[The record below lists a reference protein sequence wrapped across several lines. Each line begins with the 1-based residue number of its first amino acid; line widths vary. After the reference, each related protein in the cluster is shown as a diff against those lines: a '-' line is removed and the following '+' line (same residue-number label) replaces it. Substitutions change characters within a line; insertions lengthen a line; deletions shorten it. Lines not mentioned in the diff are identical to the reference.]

1 MKKIFK
7 LNPKKLSFRDK
18 IIVTLL
24 VLILIAAGFIIPL
37 ILSQN
42 LAGQLQQQALGFTE
56 GEIADK
62 NVIAKTRIQYIDFE
76 ATEMARQ
83 IAVQNIK
90 PKFTLSL
97 EETLKILSLFDHL
110 KTSLIG
116 NEIENLPESVFSL
129 FSKADLDL
137 FDIDSNFQTFSMQD
151 KIRLINF
158 AEQKLKSVLE
168 GGVFSDFELQEA
180 ESFKVNEVEIKF
192 MNDEY
197 NRELVR
203 IEKLDS
209 LIANSGIQ
217 EILAIWTIK
226 GAGDDEINLRKFA
239 AELIQ
244 PIIKPNMIY
253 DKLGTLQAITFASNS
268 IEPIISTI
276 DAGEY
281 IIIKDYIVT
290 QEAIEKLQILQR
302 NKLAQTSGEKIGDI
316 VYSAV
321 LAIIMLYILIY
332 FLPSNYRYRQ
342 FLYISLSGIILYYIL
357 FTGITS
363 VLFTRNISFFAF
375 FIPIAFITMM
385 LTVVAGKQTGY
396 LVSAYIALLTFIIP
410 LGDFSSFLFLLSL
423 GLTGT
428 VIITHAKKRIDM
440 IKSFTYLVASGL
452 IILIILGLLGDYS
465 FEEFYTYFII
475 IALNALI
482 SSILFVMLL
491 PVIETVFNLPT
502 DFRLLELT
510 TMNTKILKRMAVV
523 ARGTYS
529 HSVAVADLAESACE
543 AIGANS
549 LLARVGAYYHDI
561 GKIDQPEYFIENQT
575 GDNKHDE
582 LKPSLSAAVIKSH
595 VKVGIEKAKEIGLP
609 QEVIDILAQHHGSDL
624 ISYFYIEAMNK
635 NEKNTKI
642 SPEDFSYNGKL
653 PMTREAAVVMLADSV
668 DAASRTIKQPTT
680 PKIEKLVWK
689 IIMDKI
695 NNKQLMNCHLSLS
708 ELEEIKK
715 RFIVILSGRYHTRI
729 EYPELSEGK
738 KS

>member
-7 LNPKKLSFRDK
+7 LKPKKLSFRDK
-18 IIVTLL
+18 IIVSLL
-24 VLILIAAGFIIPL
+24 VMILIAAGFIIPL
-37 ILSQN
+37 ILSQR
-42 LAGQLQQQALGFTE
+42 LEGQLQQQALGFTE

-62 NVIAKTRIQYIDFE
+62 NVIAKTKIQYIDYE
-76 ATEMARQ
+76 ATEEARLA
-83 IAVQNIK
+83 AVQNVK
-90 PKFTLSL
+90 PQFTLFL
-97 EETLKILSLFDHL
+97 EETLKILSFFSDLRA
-110 KTSLIG
+110 SLLANDFEKIPDAV
-116 NEIENLPESVFSL
+116 LSL
-129 FSKADLDL
+129 FSAAVIDLYA
-137 FDIDSNFQTFSMQD
+137 INSNFQTLAVQD
-151 KIRLINF
+151 QIRLLNI
-158 AEQKLKSVLE
+158 AEKKLKSILE
-168 GGVFSDFELQEA
+168 DGVFSEIELREAKSFE
-180 ESFKVNEVEIKF
+180 VTEVEVKII
-192 MNDEY
+192 NDEY

-203 IEKLDS
+203 IEKIDS
-209 LIANSGIQ
+209 LVDDSEIQ
-217 EILAIWTIK
+217 ELLAIWTID
-226 GAGDDEINLRKFA
+226 GVGDEIILRKAA
-239 AELIQ
+239 AELIK
-244 PIIKPNMIY
+244 PFIEPNMLY
-253 DKLGTLQAITFASNS
+253 DKLGTLQAISFANNS

-276 DAGEY
+276 DTGEY

-290 QEAIEKLQILQR
+290 QEAIEKLQVLQR
-302 NKLAQTSGEKIGDI
+302 NELEQTPWEKIGDI
-316 VYSAV
+316 IFSAV
-321 LAIIMLYILIY
+321 LAIIMLYILIH

-342 FLYISLSGIILYYIL
+342 FLFITLSGIILYFLL

-363 VLFTRNISFFAF
+363 ILFSRNISFFAF
-375 FIPIAFITMM
+375 FIPIAFTTMM

-396 LVSAYIALLTFIIP
+396 LVSAYIALLTFLIP
-410 LGDFSSFLFLLSL
+410 HGNFSSFIFLLSL
-423 GLTGT
+423 GITGT
-428 VIITHAKKRIDM
+428 VIITRAKKRIDM
-440 IKSFTYLVASGL
+440 IKSFIYLVASGL
-452 IILIILGLLGDYS
+452 ILLIIIGLLGDYS
-465 FEEFYTYFII
+465 FEKFYTYSII
-475 IALNALI
+475 IALNALT

-491 PVIETVFNLPT
+491 PVIENVFNLPT

-635 NEKNTKI
+635 NDKNSKI

-729 EYPELSEGK
+729 EYPELPEGK
-738 KS
+738 KA

>member
-7 LNPKKLSFRDK
+7 LKPKKLNFRDK
-18 IIVTLL
+18 IIITLL
-24 VLILIAAGFIIPL
+24 VIILISAGLIIPH
-37 ILSQN
+37 ILSQR
-42 LAGQLQQQALGFTE
+42 LEGQLQKQALGFTE

-62 NVIAKTRIQYIDFE
+62 TVIAKTKIQYIDYE
-76 ATEMARQ
+76 ATETARLSA
-83 IAVQNIK
+83 IQNVK
-90 PKFTLSL
+90 PKFTLFL
-97 EETLKILSLFDHL
+97 EETLKILTLFEDF
-110 KTSLIG
+110 KTYLLN
-116 NEIENLPESVFSL
+116 NEIKKAPESIFNL
-129 FSKADLDL
+129 FIVAETDLNVVNT
-137 FDIDSNFQTFSMQD
+137 NFQSFSIQD
-151 KIRLINF
+151 KIRLVHI
-158 AEQKLKSVLE
+158 AEQKLKSTLE
-168 GGVFSDFELQEA
+168 DGVFSEFELQDAEA
-180 ESFKVNEVEIKF
+180 FAVDDVEIKII
-192 MNDEY
+192 NDEY

-203 IEKLDS
+203 IEKIDS
-209 LIANSGIQ
+209 LIDDSEIQ
-217 EILAIWTIK
+217 EVLAVWALD
-226 GAGDDEINLRKFA
+226 GVGEEIILRKEA
-239 AELIQ
+239 AGLIK
-244 PIIKPNMIY
+244 PFIEPNMIY
-253 DKLGTLQAITFASNS
+253 DKLGTLQAISFASDS

-281 IIIKDYIVT
+281 IVIKDYIVT
-290 QEAIEKLQILQR
+290 KEALGKLQILQR
-302 NKLAQTSGEKIGDI
+302 NDLEQSPWEKIGNI
-316 VYSAV
+316 IYSAV
-321 LAIIMLYILIY
+321 LTLIMLYILIY

-342 FLYISLSGIILYYIL
+342 FLYISISGIIIYLLL

-375 FIPIAFITMM
+375 FIPIAFTTMM
-385 LTVVAGKQTGY
+385 LTVIAGKQTGY
-396 LVSAYIALLTFIIP
+396 LVSAYLALLTFIVP
-410 LGDFSSFLFLLSL
+410 FGDFSSFIFLLSL

-428 VIITHAKKRIDM
+428 VIITRAKKRIDM
-440 IKSFTYLVASGL
+440 IKSFIYLVASGL
-452 IILIILGLLGDYS
+452 LLLIIIGLLGDYS
-465 FEEFYTYFII
+465 LEKIYMYSII
-475 IALNALI
+475 IALNALT
-482 SSILFVMLL
+482 SSILFVTLL
-491 PVIETVFNLPT
+491 PVIENVFNLPT

-510 TMNTKILKRMAVV
+510 TMNTKILKRMAIV

-575 GDNKHDE
+575 GDNKHDV

-624 ISYFYIEAMNK
+624 ISYFYIEALNK
-635 NEKNTKI
+635 NDTNSKI

-708 ELEEIKK
+708 ELEQIKK

-729 EYPELSEGK
+729 EYPELPEGK

>member
-7 LNPKKLSFRDK
+7 LKPKKLGFRDK
-18 IIVTLL
+18 IIIISL
-24 VLILIAAGFIIPL
+24 VLILIAAGFIIPF
-37 ILSQN
+37 ILTQRLS
-42 LAGQLQQQALGFTE
+42 GQLEQQALGFTE

-62 NVIAKTRIQYIDFE
+62 NVIAKTKIQYIDYE
-76 ATEMARQ
+76 ATEKARQ
-83 IAVQNIK
+83 SAIQNVK
-90 PKFTLSL
+90 PQFTLFFD
-97 EETLKILSLFDHL
+97 ETLKNLSLFDEL
-110 KTSLIG
+110 KTALI
-116 NEIENLPESVFSL
+116 NNDIENVPEPVINL
-129 FSKADLDL
+129 FSESALDL
-137 FDIDSNFQTFSMQD
+137 FVLNSSFQNFSMKD
-151 KIRLINF
+151 KIRLLTI
-158 AEQKLKSVLE
+158 AEQKLKTTLE
-168 GGVFSDFELQEA
+168 SGVFSAVELQETL
-180 ESFKVNEVEIKF
+180 SFKVEEVEIEL

-197 NRELVR
+197 NQNLIRVEKFDILVD
-203 IEKLDS
+203 DS
-209 LIANSGIQ
+209 EIQ
-217 EILAIWTIK
+217 GILANWTIT
-226 GAGDDEINLRKFA
+226 GAENEIILRKVA

-244 PIIKPNMIY
+244 PFIVPNMLY
-253 DKLGTLQAITFASNS
+253 DKLGTLQAISSANSS

-276 DAGEY
+276 DDGEY
-281 IIIKDYIVT
+281 IIVKDYIVT
-290 QEAIEKLQILQR
+290 QEAIEKLQVLQR
-302 NKLAQTSGEKIGDI
+302 NELEQSPGEIFGDI
-316 VYSAV
+316 IYSAA
-321 LAIIMLYILIY
+321 LAILMLYLLIY

-342 FLYISLSGIILYYIL
+342 FLYISLSAIILYFLL

-363 VLFTRNISFFAF
+363 ILFTRNISFFAF
-375 FIPIAFITMM
+375 FIPIAFTTMI

-396 LVSAYIALLTFIIP
+396 LVSAYIALLIFIIP
-410 LGDFSSFLFLLSL
+410 HGDFNSFLFILSL

-428 VIITHAKKRIDM
+428 VIITRAKKRIDM
-440 IKSFTYLVASGL
+440 IKSFIYLVASGL
-452 IILIILGLLGDYS
+452 IILIILGLISDYS
-465 FEEFYTYFII
+465 LEEFFTYSII
-475 IALNALI
+475 IALNALT

-491 PVIETVFNLPT
+491 PVIENVFNLPT

-529 HSVAVADLAESACE
+529 HSVAVADLAESACD

-635 NEKNTKI
+635 NDKNTKI

-695 NNKQLMNCHLSLS
+695 NNKQLINCHLSLS
-708 ELEEIKK
+708 ELEAIKK

-729 EYPELSEGK
+729 EYPEMPEGK

>member
-7 LNPKKLSFRDK
+7 LKPKKLAFRDK
-18 IIVTLL
+18 IIVTTLI
-24 VLILIAAGFIIPL
+24 LILIAAGFIIPL
-37 ILSQN
+37 ILSQR
-42 LAGQLQQQALGFTE
+42 LEGQLQQQALGFTE

-62 NVIAKTRIQYIDFE
+62 NVTAKTKIQYIDYE
-76 ATEMARQ
+76 ATEKARLT
-83 IAVQNIK
+83 AVDNVK
-90 PKFTLSL
+90 PKFIHLL
-97 EETLKILSLFDHL
+97 EETLKILAHFENL
-110 KTSLIG
+110 KTALLS
-116 NEIENLPESVFSL
+116 NNIEEVPESVFNL
-129 FSKADLDL
+129 FLTADVDL
-137 FDIDSNFQTFSMQD
+137 YTVNLNFQTFSSQD
-151 KIRLINF
+151 KIRLVNI
-158 AEQKLKSVLE
+158 AEQKLKSILE
-168 GGVFSDFELQEA
+168 NGVFSDFELLEA
-180 ESFKVNEVEIKF
+180 EIFSVQEVEIKII
-192 MNDEY
+192 NDEY
-197 NRELVR
+197 SREFVR
-203 IEKLDS
+203 IEKIGS
-209 LIANSGIQ
+209 LIIDSEIQ
-217 EILAIWTIK
+217 EVLAIWALE
-226 GAGDDEINLRKFA
+226 GVGEEIILRKAA
-239 AELIQ
+239 AELIN
-244 PIIKPNMIY
+244 PFIESNVIY
-253 DKLGTLQAITFASNS
+253 DKIGTLQEISLANDS
-268 IEPIISTI
+268 IVPIISTI
-276 DAGEY
+276 DAGDY

-290 QEAIEKLQILQR
+290 QEAIEKLQVLQR
-302 NKLAQTSGEKIGDI
+302 NELELSPWKKIGNI
-316 VYSAV
+316 IYSAV
-321 LAIIMLYILIY
+321 LTIIMIYILIY
-332 FLPSNYRYRQ
+332 FLPSNYRYKQ
-342 FLYISLSGIILYYIL
+342 FLYITLVGIILYLFL

-363 VLFTRNISFFAF
+363 ILFTRNISFFAF
-375 FIPIAFITMM
+375 FIPIAFTTMM
-385 LTVVAGKQTGY
+385 LTVIAGKQTGY
-396 LVSAYIALLTFIIP
+396 LVSAYIALLSFIIP
-410 LGDFSSFLFLLSL
+410 YGDFNSFIFLLSL

-428 VIITHAKKRIDM
+428 VIITRAKKRIDM
-440 IKSFTYLVASGL
+440 IKSFIYLVASGL
-452 IILIILGLLGDYS
+452 LLLIILGLLGEYS
-465 FEEFYTYFII
+465 LEIFYNYSII
-475 IALNALI
+475 IALNALT

-491 PVIETVFNLPT
+491 PVIENIFNLPT

-510 TMNTKILKRMAVV
+510 TMNTKILKRMAIV

-624 ISYFYIEAMNK
+624 ISYFYIEAMNNNDK
-635 NEKNTKI
+635 NSKI

-729 EYPELSEGK
+729 EYPEMPEGK